1 MLTVRTPLVVMDV
14 GRAVRLGCRVE
25 RLEVTILC
33 LRNSQKKKNAVG
45 RPTETYSS
53 KDVAEVPD
61 LREGFSA
68 VAASE
73 VRNGA
78 GLSLERILDLGQRV
92 GSLV

>member
-1 MLTVRTPLVVMDV
+1 MDV
-14 GRAVRLGCRVE
+14 GCAVRLGCRVE
-25 RLEVTILC
+25 WLEVTILF

-45 RPTETYSS
+45 CPTETYSS

-61 LREGFSA
+61 FREGFST

-73 VRNGA
+73 VRNSA
-78 GLSLERILDLGQRV
+78 GLSLESILDLGQRI